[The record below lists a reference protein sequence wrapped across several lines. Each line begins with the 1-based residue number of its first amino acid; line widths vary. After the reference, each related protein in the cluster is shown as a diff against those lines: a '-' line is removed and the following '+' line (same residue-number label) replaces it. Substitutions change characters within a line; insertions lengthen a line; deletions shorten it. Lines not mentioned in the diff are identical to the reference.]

1 MTFWTFWDSS
11 TCSSPDAPA
20 GSQPT
25 PSSPTAPL
33 PLVQS
38 PTAVAA
44 APYPP
49 VLPPTQAAP
58 LDEPQP
64 APQHDEPPRK
74 RHKRFSKATDVA
86 FVCGWNGCNHVVP
99 DSYVWQDEHMEN
111 VHGIRR
117 KTDSPPAPDTVW
129 KCQHGE
135 CQAARAKGAKVGEC
149 KAWPQLLRHYRATH
163 QKPGSYVCWSPTC
176 AGHQYSRLD
185 AYQRHLRD
193 VHGAAADPV
202 AGPSGHT
209 AA

>member
-1 MTFWTFWDSS
+1 
-11 TCSSPDAPA
+11 
-20 GSQPT
+20 
-25 PSSPTAPL
+25 
-33 PLVQS
+33 
-38 PTAVAA
+38 
-44 APYPP
+44 
-49 VLPPTQAAP
+49 
-58 LDEPQP
+58 
-64 APQHDEPPRK
+64 
-74 RHKRFSKATDVA
+74 
-86 FVCGWNGCNHVVP
+86 
-99 DSYVWQDEHMEN
+99 MEN

-149 KAWPQLLRHYRATH
+149 KAWPQLLRHYRTTH
-163 QKPGSYVCWSPTC
+163 QQPGSYVCWSPTC